1 MLLHLLLK
9 YLVRSGSLE
18 LECPDGSVHRYGD
31 GTGATV
37 RIKFHDAVAM
47 NRAAFFPRL
56 RIGEAYVDGTM
67 TIEKG
72 TLKDFLY
79 VVGHNLVVQQDG
91 VLQRIGRRFQN
102 VVNLAATYN
111 PVGKAQKN
119 VAHHYDLNGEFFE
132 LFLDSDKQYSCAYFE
147 TPDTDLETAQVAKK
161 AHVAKKLR
169 IEPGMKVLDIGS
181 GWGGLGLYLAQNYDC
196 DVTGVTLSVEQHKVS
211 NQRARD
217 AGIDDR
223 VRFELKDY
231 RHLDQCFDRIVSV
244 GMFEHVGPRHYDEF
258 FAKVK
263 DLLKDDGIAM
273 IHTIGRM
280 GTPEPISPWMRK
292 YIFPGAYLPTLTEI
306 TRPIEKQWLWL
317 TDFEVWREHYADT
330 LLRWHER
337 FMANRGKV
345 RALYDEKF
353 CRMWE
358 MYLLGCEMGFR
369 IQELCVFQ
377 IQLARKIDTVPRS
390 RAYLYRN

>member
-9 YLVRSGSLE
+9 YLIQSGSLE
-18 LECPDGSVHRYGD
+18 LERPDGVVHRYGD
-31 GTGATV
+31 GTGQPV
-37 RIKFHDAVAM
+37 RIKFHNSRAM
-47 NRAAFFPRL
+47 NRAALWPRL

-67 TIEKG
+67 TIEQG
-72 TLKDFLY
+72 NLHDFLY
-79 VVGHNLVVQQDG
+79 VVGRNLAAQQDG
-91 VLQRIGRRFQN
+91 LPQRVSRFCQN
-102 VVNLAATYN
+102 LLNLVETYN
-111 PVGKAQKN
+111 PIGRAQKN
-119 VAHHYDLNGEFFE
+119 VAHHYDLNGEFFG

-147 TPDTDLETAQVAKK
+147 TPETDLESAQIAKK
-161 AHVAKKLR
+161 AHIAKKLR

-211 NQRARD
+211 NERARE
-217 AGIDDR
+217 AGISDR

-231 RHLDQCFDRIVSV
+231 RLLEDRYDRIVSV
-244 GMFEHVGPRHYDEF
+244 GMFEHVGPRHYDEY

-263 DLLKDDGIAM
+263 ALLKDDGIAM

-280 GTPEPISPWMRK
+280 GTPEPISPWMRR

-306 TRPIEKQWLWL
+306 TRPIERQWLWL

-337 FMANRGKV
+337 FQANRDKV
-345 RALYDEKF
+345 LALYDEKF

-358 MYLLGCEMGFR
+358 LYLLGCEMSFR

-377 IQLARKIDTVPRS
+377 VQLARKIDAVPRT

>member
-1 MLLHLLLK
+1 
-9 YLVRSGSLE
+9 
-18 LECPDGSVHRYGD
+18 
-31 GTGATV
+31 
-37 RIKFHDAVAM
+37 
-47 NRAAFFPRL
+47 
-56 RIGEAYVDGTM
+56 M

-79 VVGHNLVVQQDG
+79 VVGHNLVVQQG
-91 VLQRIGRRFQN
+91 GMLQRISRRLQN
-102 VVNLAATYN
+102 VVNFAATYN

-231 RHLDQCFDRIVSV
+231 RHLDQRFDRIVSV

-337 FMANRGKV
+337 FMANRDKV